1 MNLWAA
7 SAVISCEGLR
17 PLLIADSSVKPA
29 PRNILWDR
37 VWSLPRAVALPIT
50 FMERV
55 LEDKI
60 LLAHGSGGKL
70 AHELVEKSFVKALAN
85 PFLAKLDDSAVI
97 DLSGRLAFTTDSY
110 VVSPIF
116 FPGGDIGKLAVC
128 GTVNDLA
135 MSGAK
140 PLYLSLSFII
150 EEGLPRA
157 ELDQI
162 VDSTRKAAQEA
173 EVEIVTGDTKVV
185 HRGSADKLFINT
197 AGVGIIAEG
206 VNISGSNARPGDRV
220 ILSGTI
226 GDHGIA
232 VLSQR
237 EGLSFSTRLESDCAP
252 LGNLVAEMLAASPN
266 IHCLRDPTRGGLA
279 TSLNELAKQS
289 KVGIRIEEEKIP
301 VREEVLAACEMLG
314 FDPLYVANEGKLV
327 AIVPTE
333 DADRV
338 LGAMRRNRYGKSAAI
353 IGEVRGEQPGRVVM
367 KTVLGASRIV
377 DMLVGDLLPRI
388 C

>member
-1 MNLWAA
+1 MEAA
-7 SAVISCEGLR
+7 L
-17 PLLIADSSVKPA
+17 K
-29 PRNILWDR
+29 
-37 VWSLPRAVALPIT
+37 
-50 FMERV
+50 
-55 LEDKI
+55 DKI

-70 AHELVEKSFVKALAN
+70 AHELVEKSFVKAFGN
-85 PFLAKLDDSAVI
+85 PFLAKLDDSAVF

-150 EEGLPRA
+150 EEGLSQS
-157 ELDQI
+157 ELER
-162 VDSTRKAAQEA
+162 VVNSVRKAAKEA
-173 EVEIVTGDTKVV
+173 GVEIVTGDTKVV
-185 HRGSADKLFINT
+185 PKSSADKLFINT

-206 VNISGSNARPGDRV
+206 VNISGSNARAGDKV

-232 VLSQR
+232 VISQR
-237 EGLSFSTRLESDCAP
+237 EGLSFSTKLKSDCAP
-252 LGNLVAEMLAASPN
+252 LGGLVAEMLNASPN

-289 KVGIRIEEEKIP
+289 GVSIRIEEQKIP

-327 AIVPTE
+327 AIVPSE
-333 DADRV
+333 DANKV
-338 LGAMRRNRYGKSAAI
+338 LRATQKNYYGENAAI
-353 IGEVRGEQPGRVVM
+353 IGEVRAEKPGRVVM

>member
-1 MNLWAA
+1 M
-7 SAVISCEGLR
+7 EG
-17 PLLIADSSVKPA
+17 A
-29 PRNILWDR
+29 
-37 VWSLPRAVALPIT
+37 
-50 FMERV
+50 

-85 PFLAKLDDSAVI
+85 PLLAKLDDSAVF
-97 DLSGRLAFTTDSY
+97 DFSGRLAFTTDSY

-150 EEGLPRA
+150 EEGLSQS
-157 ELDQI
+157 ELERI
-162 VDSTRKAAQEA
+162 VNSVQQAAREA
-173 EVEIVTGDTKVV
+173 EVEIITGDTKVV

-206 VNISGSNARPGDRV
+206 VDISGDKARPGDRV

-226 GDHGIA
+226 GDHGI
-232 VLSQR
+232 VVISQR
-237 EGLSFSTRLESDCAP
+237 EGLSFSTKLESDCAP
-252 LGNLVAEMLAASPN
+252 LGGLVAEMLNANPN

-289 KVGIRIEEEKIP
+289 GVSIRIEEERIP

-327 AIVPTE
+327 AIVPE
-333 DADRV
+333 GDADKV
-338 LGAMRRNRYGKSAAI
+338 LKVMQRNRYGKDAAI
-353 IGEVRGEQPGRVVM
+353 IGGVGAEHSGRVVM
-367 KTVLGASRIV
+367 KTFLGASRIV

>member
-1 MNLWAA
+1 M
-7 SAVISCEGLR
+7 
-17 PLLIADSSVKPA
+17 
-29 PRNILWDR
+29 
-37 VWSLPRAVALPIT
+37 
-50 FMERV
+50 
-55 LEDKI
+55 EDKI

-70 AHELVEKSFVKALAN
+70 AHDLVEKSFVKTLAN
-85 PFLAKLDDSAVI
+85 PLLDKLNDSAVF

-150 EEGLPRA
+150 EEGLA
-157 ELDQI
+157 LSELKKVVNSVQQ
-162 VDSTRKAAQEA
+162 AAGEA
-173 EVEIVTGDTKVV
+173 GVEIITGDTKVV
-185 HRGSADKLFINT
+185 PKGSADKLFINT
-197 AGVGIIAEG
+197 AGVGVVPEG
-206 VNISGSNARPGDRV
+206 VDISGSNARPGDKV

-232 VLSQR
+232 VISQR
-237 EGLSFSTRLESDCAP
+237 EGLSFATNLKSDCAP
-252 LGNLVAEMLAASPN
+252 LGGLVTGMIAASPN

-289 KVGIRIEEEKIP
+289 KVSIRIEEEKIP

-327 AIVPTE
+327 AIVPPE
-333 DADRV
+333 DADKI
-338 LGAMRRNRYGKSAAI
+338 LKAMRKNGYGQNSVI
-353 IGEVRGEQPGRVVM
+353 IGEVGAEHPGRVVM